1 MARKKYVIEHRAELE
16 FNITPM
22 IDIVFLLIIFFMC
35 VTEMSKLD
43 IRAGIQLPIAD
54 QARVKEPDRENLVI
68 INVEKPRPGADT
80 PTMYF
85 KNRRVDLKTMRK
97 YLHVAAELNRER
109 DSDKKGTPPS
119 NVEVIIRADREV
131 EYQYVQEIMIQ
142 CAEERIWKISLVAKQ
157 VTTRNR

>member
-1 MARKKYVIEHRAELE
+1 MARKKKYEISHSAQLE
-16 FNITPM
+16 FDITPM

-54 QARVKEPDRENLVI
+54 QARVKDPNRENMVI
-68 INVEKPRPGADT
+68 INVEAPRPGKDV
-80 PTMYF
+80 PLMYF
-85 KNRRVDLKTMRK
+85 KNKRVDLQTMRK

-109 DSDKKGTPPS
+109 NSDKKGTPPS
-119 NVEVIIRADREV
+119 NVEVIIRADQAV
-131 EYQYVQEIMIQ
+131 EYQYIQEVMIQ

-157 VTTRNR
+157 VTTRK